1 MYTNMILLLEIINS
15 FNMFNFDLSHAIE
28 RYLINNRESREFDI
42 IRHLQSINLLPNDA
56 LREPLSMFR
65 CHFMIFN
72 ALYRLQLNTHIHQR
86 YGLTISSLKISLSEY
101 SLDNKGDSALNGS
114 EHSEKSDLQSHDP
127 LSLFY
132 LDYGQVMQT
141 TEQDVN
147 KLLDQFWKG
156 FLNDDQKQ
164 NALNILG
171 LSDPVDFNQI
181 KKQYRRLAMK
191 HHPDRGG
198 DADQLIA
205 VHQAM
210 QCLEMY
216 Y

>member
-1 MYTNMILLLEIINS
+1 
-15 FNMFNFDLSHAIE
+15 MFNFDLSQSIE
-28 RYLINNRESREFDI
+28 GFLLENQICKEYDI
-42 IRHLQSINLLPNDA
+42 IRHLQSKNELPKDA
-56 LREPLSMFR
+56 LRLPLSMFR
-65 CHFMIFN
+65 CHFLIHN
-72 ALYRLQLNTHIHQR
+72 ALYRLQLSAHIHQR
-86 YGLTISSLKISLSEY
+86 YSLSISSLNISMEPYPDILKNNGEY
-101 SLDNKGDSALNGS
+101 SAS
-114 EHSEKSDLQSHDP
+114 EDQTIDKHDP

-132 LDYGQVMQT
+132 LDYNQVMQT
-141 TEQDVN
+141 SEQDVN
-147 KLLDQFWKG
+147 RLLDQFWKHY
-156 FLNDDQKQ
+156 LNDDQKT
-164 NALNILG
+164 NALKVLG
-171 LSDPVDFNQI
+171 LNEPVDFNKI

>member
-1 MYTNMILLLEIINS
+1 
-15 FNMFNFDLSHAIE
+15 
-28 RYLINNRESREFDI
+28 
-42 IRHLQSINLLPNDA
+42 
-56 LREPLSMFR
+56 
-65 CHFMIFN
+65 
-72 ALYRLQLNTHIHQR
+72 
-86 YGLTISSLKISLSEY
+86 
-101 SLDNKGDSALNGS
+101 
-114 EHSEKSDLQSHDP
+114 
-127 LSLFY
+127 
-132 LDYGQVMQT
+132 MQT
-141 TEQDVN
+141 TEQDVT

-164 NALNILG
+164 NALHILG

-216 Y
+216 YQPYKHCS